1 MDNNGIRE
9 IVKGLKR
16 DSCLDKLHIELANS
30 IVLIMRVWTAL
41 GRVLWDRRRINR
53 TFSSNHTLCGWLVDR
68 CDHAAKEYDPGFDEI
83 SHNLSLPKYIHAMLG
98 MNNNEDKLE
107 VAREK
112 ILKHHF
118 SRRECAKN
126 IPLFAR
132 MPESVS
138 VYAIEWIGRDDLGY
152 SIMYDVV
159 RGSPH
164 LFGTGSVQH
173 GGDAV
178 GKKRKSDAL
187 EL

>member
-53 TFSSNHTLCGWLVDR
+53 TFFSNHTLCGWLVDR
-68 CDHAAKEYDPGFDEI
+68 CDHAAEEYDPGFDEI

-107 VAREK
+107 VACEK

-118 SRRECAKN
+118 SRRERAKN

-132 MPESVS
+132 MP
-138 VYAIEWIGRDDLGY
+138 
-152 SIMYDVV
+152 
-159 RGSPH
+159 
-164 LFGTGSVQH
+164 
-173 GGDAV
+173 
-178 GKKRKSDAL
+178 
-187 EL
+187 